1 MNPIKLIS
9 NLVTNST
16 SKFWIDNTITIFKSI
31 NSIYYLIYSTEN
43 KDIVSYNIIN
53 NEKINE
59 IRNAHKKKIT
69 NFRHYLDKLYS
80 RDLILSISSEDN
92 NLKIWDNKN
101 LECLIEIEDIY
112 EHGYFYSSYLLNENN
127 KIYIITSNCNWSDNK
142 MKNPI
147 KVFDF
152 LGNKIKEINNSND
165 IIFLV
170 DIYYDNKLANNYIIA
185 GCSKFIKSYYFTKNE
200 LYHKY
205 YDKKINEE
213 EINDHY
219 RIIINKEELI
229 KMIESSCDG
238 NIRIWDFHSGLLL
251 QKIFIK
257 KEWIKGICLLKN
269 D

>member
-101 LECLIEIEDIY
+101 WEC
-112 EHGYFYSSYLLNENN
+112 
-127 KIYIITSNCNWSDNK
+127 
-142 MKNPI
+142 
-147 KVFDF
+147 
-152 LGNKIKEINNSND
+152 
-165 IIFLV
+165 
-170 DIYYDNKLANNYIIA
+170 
-185 GCSKFIKSYYFTKNE
+185 
-200 LYHKY
+200 
-205 YDKKINEE
+205 
-213 EINDHY
+213 
-219 RIIINKEELI
+219 
-229 KMIESSCDG
+229 
-238 NIRIWDFHSGLLL
+238 
-251 QKIFIK
+251 
-257 KEWIKGICLLKN
+257 
-269 D
+269 